1 MCFAI
6 GLAAAIATAQ
16 SPATAV
22 DAHVAAARAAA
33 GQEYTGLFRRLCED
47 PNVGVTAPRRPAA
60 SSAGSQR
67 RPGPPDR
74 SQWHAEPV
82 KVFDNLYFVG
92 TKEHTAWAVT
102 TSGGIIVIDPLYAY
116 AVEDEVVEGL
126 KTLGFDPAT
135 IKYVLVSHGHG
146 DHAGGAAY
154 LQDRFDAH
162 IVTADWDLLDRTTSG
177 PRKPKRDIVATDGQK
192 LTLGD
197 TTLTL
202 HLTPGHTPGT
212 VSTLIPVKD
221 RGRPHVA
228 ALWGGTAFNF
238 AQTPENFKMY
248 IASAERF
255 SKIAVA
261 ARADIIL
268 SNHVAFDGSD
278 TKLPALATRKLD
290 GPHPYVVGTDSVK
303 RYLQVAGECAKAGLG
318 RLVGGPR

>member
-1 MCFAI
+1 M
-6 GLAAAIATAQ
+6 
-16 SPATAV
+16 
-22 DAHVAAARAAA
+22 
-33 GQEYTGLFRRLCED
+33 
-47 PNVGVTAPRRPAA
+47 
-60 SSAGSQR
+60 
-67 RPGPPDR
+67 
-74 SQWHAEPV
+74 
-82 KVFDNLYFVG
+82 
-92 TKEHTAWAVT
+92 
-102 TSGGIIVIDPLYAY
+102 
-116 AVEDEVVEGL
+116 
-126 KTLGFDPAT
+126 
-135 IKYVLVSHGHG
+135 
-146 DHAGGAAY
+146 GGAAY

-177 PRKPKRDIVATDGQK
+177 PRKPKRDIIATDGQK

-221 RGRPHVA
+221 RGRPQVV

-248 IASAERF
+248 VASAERF
-255 SKIAVA
+255 SKIAEA
-261 ARADIIL
+261 ARADVIL

-278 TKLPALATRKLD
+278 TKLPALATRQPN

-303 RYLQVAGECAKAGLG
+303 RYLRVAGECAKAGLG